1 MRLTAKAL
9 LCQTLVRYTFGSPPV
24 NLFIRSLFVGICGRM
39 PAIPFLAT
47 RPLPLLQPVS
57 RAQSRLARVWRAPR
71 KLKREW
77 VGDPLLILLFFS
89 SFGVP
94 RARFLN
100 LGLRVSI
107 LSPFSFLPSL
117 PPRRLISGKLTDPV
131 RTYRQKLFRP
141 AVRSRDYSGRRK
153 RSFVQYLDSLKIG
166 TRRTARTCGGT

>member
-24 NLFIRSLFVGICGRM
+24 NLFIRGNLWKDAGY
-39 PAIPFLAT
+39 
-47 RPLPLLQPVS
+47 PLP
-57 RAQSRLARVWRAPR
+57 RAPPPASTAACLPNSVPPRARLAGAEE
-71 KLKREW
+71 LKREW

-94 RARFLN
+94 RARFSEPGSSGVRFFL
-100 LGLRVSI
+100 

-117 PPRRLISGKLTDPV
+117 RPRRLISGKSIDPV

-166 TRRTARTCGGT
+166 TRRTARTCRGT